1 MLKPGRN
8 FIRYLRNVH
17 RDIALAVGRPQ
28 TQMLDAVPE
37 CSMLLHNY
45 SELRGYRNIVFWWKY
60 MCNPD
65 RKVGRSFY
73 S

>member
-1 MLKPGRN
+1 
-8 FIRYLRNVH
+8 
-17 RDIALAVGRPQ
+17 
-28 TQMLDAVPE
+28 MLDAVPE

-65 RKVGRSFY
+65 RKVGR
-73 S
+73 